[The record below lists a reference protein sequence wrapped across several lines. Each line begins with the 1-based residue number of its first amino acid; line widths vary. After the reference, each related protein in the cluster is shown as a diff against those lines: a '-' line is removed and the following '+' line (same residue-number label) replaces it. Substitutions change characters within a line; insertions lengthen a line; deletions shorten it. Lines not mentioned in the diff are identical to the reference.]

1 MDTKKPIILNDLE
14 EWDFTDYVDA
24 LIDKEEAVDLE
35 FKIAKDGLPNSLWD
49 TYSSFANTD
58 GGVIVLGVKEH
69 KQQLI
74 IEGLTQQQ
82 ISQYKKD
89 FWNQINNP
97 DCVNENLLTDDD
109 LYEGSY
115 GNKELFDG
123 KVESLTQDELT
134 ALVTCF
140 SEGEIN
146 NTQLQYVIPQHRSDI
161 TRMLKKLCNQGFLVS
176 EGNGRGTKYHVNDPE
191 RKVGTSEDKVGTS
204 DNKVG
209 TSKRLKFEE
218 LESII
223 ISIAEDY
230 TTLDEIASGTNRTF
244 DYIANKIIPR
254 MLKNGTIEYL
264 YPGVP
269 NHPKQKYKATN
280 KKL

>member
-1 MDTKKPIILNDLE
+1 MFMLIGFSEKAGSGVNKIIKGWREANWQKPYVE
-14 EWDFTDYVDA
+14 EFNRPDKVELTLPMISLLPDDA
-24 LIDKEEAVDLE
+24 
-35 FKIAKDGLPNSLWD
+35 
-49 TYSSFANTD
+49 
-58 GGVIVLGVKEH
+58 VIKL
-69 KQQLI
+69 
-74 IEGLTQQQ
+74 
-82 ISQYKKD
+82 
-89 FWNQINNP
+89 
-97 DCVNENLLTDDD
+97 
-109 LYEGSY
+109 
-115 GNKELFDG
+115 KELFDG

-176 EGNGRGTKYHVNDPE
+176 EGNGRGTKYHVYDPE

-204 DNKVG
+204 GRNMDSSEVGKVGTSNAKVGTSDNKVGTSSAKVG